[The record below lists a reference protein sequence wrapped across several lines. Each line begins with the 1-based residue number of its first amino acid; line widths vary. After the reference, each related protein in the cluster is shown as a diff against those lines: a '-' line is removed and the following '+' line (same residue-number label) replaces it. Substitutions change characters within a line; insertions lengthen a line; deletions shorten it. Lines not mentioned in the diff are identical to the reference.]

1 VTGPI
6 GADFAA
12 PRDDRYLED
21 YEPGTSYRYGSV
33 TLDEA
38 SIIAFARDYDP
49 QPFHIDPEAAAES
62 VYGGLIASG
71 WHTCCVMMRLL
82 VDHVLSPVSS
92 LGSPG
97 CDELRW
103 LQPVRPGDTL
113 DVRISFHDSRRSRSR
128 PDRGLVAASIEIL
141 NQADEVVMTMK
152 TTLYLRAR
160 DPEPPDAA

>member
-1 VTGPI
+1 VTGAI
-6 GADFAA
+6 GPDFPA
-12 PRDDRYLED
+12 PREDRYLED
-21 YEPGTSYRYGSV
+21 YVPGTSYTYGSA

-38 SIIAFARDYDP
+38 SIIAFARAYDP
-49 QPFHIDPEAAAES
+49 QPFHVDPQAAADG

-71 WHTCCVMMRLL
+71 WHTTCVMMRLL

-103 LQPVRPGDTL
+103 LKPVRPGDAL
-113 DVRISFHDSRRSRSR
+113 SVRFHIHDSRRSRSR
-128 PDRGLVAASIEIL
+128 PDRGLVASSIEIL

-160 DPEPPDAA
+160 DPEPPEAA

>member
-6 GADFAA
+6 GPDFAA
-12 PRDDRYLED
+12 PREDRYLED
-21 YEPGTSYRYGSV
+21 YLPGSSYTYGSV

-38 SIIAFARDYDP
+38 SIITFARDYDP

-71 WHTCCVMMRLL
+71 WHTTCVMMRLL

-103 LQPVRPGDTL
+103 LRPVRPGDTL
-113 DVRISFHDSRRSRSR
+113 DVRIAFHSSRRSQSK

-141 NQADEVVMTMK
+141 NQAAEVVMTMK

-160 DPEPPDAA
+160 EPEPPAAA

>member
-6 GADFAA
+6 GADIAA
-12 PRDDRYLED
+12 PREHRYLED
-21 YEPGTSYRYGSV
+21 YQPGTSYRYGSV

-49 QPFHIDPEAAAES
+49 QPFHIDPAAAADGA
-62 VYGGLIASG
+62 YGGLIASG
-71 WHTCCVMMRLL
+71 WQTCCVMMRLL
-82 VDHVLSPVSS
+82 VDHVVSPVSS

-103 LQPVRPGDTL
+103 LKPVRPGDTL
-113 DVRISFHDSRRSRSR
+113 DVRISFHDSRRSRSK

-152 TTLYLRAR
+152 TTLYLLAR
-160 DPEPPDAA
+160 DATPG